1 MLGTL
6 LFNLI
11 TVFFAWLESARIFK
25 HGLKFAVFV
34 YVFSPYQMLVLS
46 SAMRQA
52 VG

>member
-11 TVFFAWLESARIFK
+11 AVFFAWLESARIFK
-25 HGLKFAVFV
+25 HGLKFAVYV
-34 YVFSPYQMLVLS
+34 YIFSPYKILVIS